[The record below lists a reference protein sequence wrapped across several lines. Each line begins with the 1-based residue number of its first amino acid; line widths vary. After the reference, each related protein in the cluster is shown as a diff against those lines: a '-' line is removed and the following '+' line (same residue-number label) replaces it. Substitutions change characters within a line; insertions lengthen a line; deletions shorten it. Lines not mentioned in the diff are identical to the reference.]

1 MYLKSIKAVGFKS
14 FADKI
19 ELDIKDGITC
29 IVGPNGSGK
38 SNILDAV
45 KWVLGEQSVKTLRGT
60 GSMSDVIFNG
70 SKSRSPMSRASV
82 ALTIDNS
89 NHYLKSEFNEI
100 EVKRVVYRTGEN
112 EYYLNNAKVRLKDI
126 TDLFIDSGASRDAY
140 NIISQGTVEDIVNSK
155 PEARRVIIEEAAGV
169 LKYKKHKEESLRK
182 LEKTKDNL
190 NTINLLIS
198 ELETSLEPLRIQ
210 SIKAKKFNEYKDNLK
225 NLEIALIVND
235 IKKINLEYNKLKARN
250 EELKSL
256 IEELTAKINK
266 DTATLEVSKLSNLEV
281 ESTLN
286 KLNQNLVELER
297 QIANT
302 NAKKTM
308 ILERKKLN
316 SNNDATL
323 NNVLNLKEEILS
335 IGKNINSLEDEIKA
349 LNSKKD
355 ELKTTLDSIDN
366 EELILRK
373 NYVTESNE
381 YNRKNKELLELNNKI
396 DILNNNILNE
406 VNIPL
411 PVKSILNN
419 PRLKGIYNTVGK
431 LLTFDDA
438 YMNAIETTL
447 GASINYLV
455 VDSET
460 SVKQAI
466 NYLKEQGLGRATFL
480 PLNIIKPKYL
490 DSNIID
496 SLKNTSGFIDTAI
509 NLVKYDK
516 AYDNIMQNL
525 LATTIIVKDIDA
537 LNSIAKHLNYKY
549 KVVSLDGDI
558 SYAGGSISGG
568 AKKNSN
574 SILKDRYELTKL
586 ETNKVNLETNIRV
599 IDTKINTLNQ
609 EQEEIK
615 NKKNKVNNEYI
626 ELKETINRKNI
637 SLAELQ
643 SNYKD
648 KENTIKNNEAI
659 LNNTVDIELD
669 NILKSYYE
677 LNGRKDNL
685 LRTIKDYKEKLETA
699 RGDLAELELNI
710 KNKNHSLNKYNSEFN
725 SNEITLGKYDVK
737 LDNYLLTL
745 NEEYTMTYEKALH
758 EIDTNIDIE
767 TTRLQVSKLKSSIK
781 DLGEVNLGSISEFE
795 RVNERYTFLTT
806 QKDDLVKS
814 IEELETAIASLDEI
828 MKERFKATFASVNM
842 EFQKVFKILFRGG
855 EGHLELTDK
864 DNLLETGV
872 EIIAQPPGKKLSSI
886 TLFSGGE
893 RTLTAISLL
902 FAILN
907 VKTVPFVILDEVEA
921 ALDEANVDVFG
932 KYLETRKDKSQF
944 IIITHKKRTME
955 YADTLYGITMQ
966 EEGVSKLVS
975 VRMEE
980 NEENKDN

>member
-198 ELETSLEPLRIQ
+198 ELEASLEPLRIQ

-297 QIANT
+297 QIADT

-466 NYLKEQGLGRATFL
+466 NYLKEQRLGRATFL

-496 SLKNTSGFIDTAI
+496 SLKNTTGFIDTAI

-677 LNGRKDNL
+677 LNGKKDNL

-980 NEENKDN
+980 NKDN

>member
-82 ALTIDNS
+82 SLTIDNS

-112 EYYLNNAKVRLKDI
+112 EYYLNNTKVRLKDI

-140 NIISQGTVEDIVNSK
+140 NIISQGTVEDIVSSK

-198 ELETSLEPLRIQ
+198 ELETSLEPLRVQ

-250 EELKSL
+250 EELKTL
-256 IEELTAKINK
+256 IEELNAKVSK
-266 DTATLEVSKLSNLEV
+266 DTATLEVNKLSNLEV
-281 ESTLN
+281 ETTLN

-297 QIANT
+297 QIADT

-335 IGKNINSLEDEIKA
+335 IGKNINFLEEEIKT
-349 LNSKKD
+349 LNSKK
-355 ELKTTLDSIDN
+355 EKLKSNLDSIDN

-381 YNRKNKELLELNNKI
+381 YNNKNKELLELNNRM

-406 VNIPL
+406 VNVPL

-431 LLTFDDA
+431 LLTFDDI

-447 GASINYLV
+447 GASLNYLV
-455 VDSET
+455 VDNET

-466 NYLKEQGLGRATFL
+466 NYLKEQRLGRATFL

-490 DSNIID
+490 DSIVLD
-496 SLKNTSGFIDTAI
+496 TLKNISGFVDIAI
-509 NLVKYDK
+509 NLVKYDP

-525 LATTIIVKDIDA
+525 LATTIVVKDIDA
-537 LNSIAKHLNYKY
+537 LNNIAKRLNYKY
-549 KVVSLDGDI
+549 KIVSLDGDI

-586 ETNKVNLETNIRV
+586 ETSKVNLETNIRV
-599 IDTKINTLNQ
+599 IETKINSLNQ

-615 NKKNKVNNEYI
+615 NKKNKINNEYI

-637 SLAELQ
+637 SLSELKN
-643 SNYKD
+643 NYKD

-659 LNNTVDIELD
+659 LNNTVDQELD
-669 NILKSYYE
+669 NILKTYYD
-677 LNGRKDNL
+677 LNGQKDNL
-685 LRTIKDYKEKLETA
+685 LRTIKDYKEKLELA

-710 KNKNHSLNKYNSEFN
+710 KNKNKDLNKYNSEFN
-725 SNEITLGKYDVK
+725 SNEVTLGKYDVK

-745 NEEYTMTYEKALH
+745 NEEYTMTYEKALR
-758 EIDTNIDIE
+758 EVDTNIDIE

-781 DLGEVNLGSISEFE
+781 ELGEVNLGSIAEFE

-828 MKERFKATFASVNM
+828 MKERFKATFEAVNN

-980 NEENKDN
+980 NKDN

>member
-45 KWVLGEQSVKTLRGT
+45 KWVLGEQSVKNLRGT

-70 SKSRSPMSRASV
+70 SKSRSPMSRANV

-297 QIANT
+297 QIADT

-355 ELKTTLDSIDN
+355 ELKTALDSIDN

-466 NYLKEQGLGRATFL
+466 NYLKEQRLGRATFL

-496 SLKNTSGFIDTAI
+496 SLKNTTGFIDTAI

-980 NEENKDN
+980 NKDN

>member
-297 QIANT
+297 QIADT

-466 NYLKEQGLGRATFL
+466 NYLKEQRLGRATFL

-496 SLKNTSGFIDTAI
+496 SLKNTTGFIDTAI

-677 LNGRKDNL
+677 LNGKKDNL

-781 DLGEVNLGSISEFE
+781 DLGEVNLGSIAEFE

-980 NEENKDN
+980 NKDN

>member
-266 DTATLEVSKLSNLEV
+266 NTATLEVSKLSNLEV

-297 QIANT
+297 QIADT

-419 PRLKGIYNTVGK
+419 PRLKGVYNTVGK

-466 NYLKEQGLGRATFL
+466 NYLKEQRLGRATFL

-496 SLKNTSGFIDTAI
+496 SLKNTTGFIDTAI

-637 SLAELQ
+637 SLTELQ

-677 LNGRKDNL
+677 LNGKKDNL

-980 NEENKDN
+980 NKDN

>member
-112 EYYLNNAKVRLKDI
+112 EYYLNNTKVRLKDI

-140 NIISQGTVEDIVNSK
+140 NIISQGTVEDIVSSK

-190 NTINLLIS
+190 NTINLLIN

-256 IEELTAKINK
+256 IEELTARINK
-266 DTATLEVSKLSNLEV
+266 DTATLEVNKLSNLEV

-286 KLNQNLVELER
+286 KLNQNLVDLER
-297 QIANT
+297 EIADA

-316 SNNDATL
+316 SNNDVTL

-335 IGKNINSLEDEIKA
+335 IGKNINSLEGEIKT

-355 ELKTTLDSIDN
+355 DLKANIDSIDN
-366 EELILRK
+366 EELMLRK

-381 YNRKNKELLELNNKI
+381 YNQKNKELLELNNRI

-406 VNIPL
+406 VNVPL

-431 LLTFDDA
+431 LLTFDDI
-438 YMNAIETTL
+438 YMSAIETTL
-447 GASINYLV
+447 GASLNYLV
-455 VDSET
+455 VDNEA

-466 NYLKEQGLGRATFL
+466 NYLKEQRLGRATFL

-490 DSNIID
+490 ES
-496 SLKNTSGFIDTAI
+496 SVEKTLKNTSGFVDTAI
-509 NLVKYDK
+509 NLVKYDS

-525 LATTIIVKDIDA
+525 LATTIVVKDIDA
-537 LNSIAKHLNYKY
+537 LNNIAKRLNYKY

-586 ETNKVNLETNIRV
+586 ETNKVNLETSIRV
-599 IDTKINTLNQ
+599 IEAKINSLNQ
-609 EQEEIK
+609 EQEEMIL
-615 NKKNKVNNEYI
+615 KKNKLNNEYI

-637 SLAELQ
+637 SLSELQ
-643 SNYKD
+643 NNYKD
-648 KENTIKNNEAI
+648 KETTIKNNEAI

-669 NILKSYYE
+669 NILKGYYE
-677 LNGRKDNL
+677 LNGRKDKL

-710 KNKNHSLNKYNSEFN
+710 KNKNRDLNKYNSEFN
-725 SNEITLGKYDVK
+725 SNEVILGKYDVK

-745 NEEYTMTYEKALH
+745 NEEYTMTYEKALR
-758 EIDTNIDIE
+758 EVDTNIDIE

-781 DLGEVNLGSISEFE
+781 ELGEVNLGSIFEFE
-795 RVNERYTFLTT
+795 RLNERYTFLTT
-806 QKDDLVKS
+806 QKTDLVKS

-828 MKERFKATFASVNM
+828 MKERFKATFEAVNK

-980 NEENKDN
+980 NETKDN

>member
-14 FADKI
+14 FADKVD
-19 ELDIKDGITC
+19 LDIKDGITC

-112 EYYLNNAKVRLKDI
+112 EYYLNNTKVRLKDI

-140 NIISQGTVEDIVNSK
+140 NIISQGTVEDIVSSK

-190 NTINLLIS
+190 NTINLLIN

-235 IKKINLEYNKLKARN
+235 IKKINLEYNKLKQRN

-266 DTATLEVSKLSNLEV
+266 DTATLEVNKLSNLEV
-281 ESTLN
+281 EGALN
-286 KLNQNLVELER
+286 KLNQNLVNLER
-297 QIANT
+297 EIAET

-316 SNNDATL
+316 SNNDVTL
-323 NNVLNLKEEILS
+323 NNVLNLKEEILNIS
-335 IGKNINSLEDEIKA
+335 KNIKTLEEEIKS
-349 LNSKKD
+349 LNSKKE
-355 ELKTTLDSIDN
+355 ELKTNLDSIDN
-366 EELILRK
+366 EDLILRRD
-373 NYVTESNE
+373 YVTESND
-381 YNRKNKELLELNNKI
+381 YNQKNKELLELNNKI

-406 VNIPL
+406 VNVPL

-431 LLTFDDA
+431 LLTFDDL

-447 GASINYLV
+447 GASLNYLV
-455 VDSET
+455 VDNET

-466 NYLKEQGLGRATFL
+466 NYLKEQHLGRATFL

-490 DSNIID
+490 DNNIITD
-496 SLKNTSGFIDTAI
+496 LKNTSGFIDTAI
-509 NLVKYDK
+509 NLVKYDA
-516 AYDNIMQNL
+516 AYDSIMQNL
-525 LATTIIVKDIDA
+525 LATTIVVKDIDA
-537 LNSIAKHLNYKY
+537 LNNIAKRLNYKY

-586 ETNKVNLETNIRV
+586 ETNKVNLETSIHA
-599 IDTKINTLNQ
+599 IETKINSLNQ
-609 EQEEIK
+609 DQEEIK

-626 ELKETINRKNI
+626 LLKETINRKNI
-637 SLAELQ
+637 SLSELKA
-643 SNYKD
+643 SYKE

-677 LNGRKDNL
+677 LSGRKDNL
-685 LRTIKDYKEKLETA
+685 LRTIKDYKEKMENS

-710 KNKNHSLNKYNSEFN
+710 KNKNKELNKYNNEFN
-725 SNEITLGKYDVK
+725 SNEVILGKYDVK

-745 NEEYTMTYEKALH
+745 NEEYTMTYEKALR

-781 DLGEVNLGSISEFE
+781 ELGEVNLGSITEFE

-828 MKERFKATFASVNM
+828 MKERFKATFEAVNT

-980 NEENKDN
+980 NETKDN

>member
-112 EYYLNNAKVRLKDI
+112 EYYLNNTKVRLKDI

-140 NIISQGTVEDIVNSK
+140 NIISQGTVEDIVSSK

-190 NTINLLIS
+190 DTINLLIN

-235 IKKINLEYNKLKARN
+235 IKKINLEYNKLKTRN

-266 DTATLEVSKLSNLEV
+266 DTATLEVNKLSNLEV
-281 ESTLN
+281 EGTLN

-297 QIANT
+297 EIAET

-316 SNNDATL
+316 SNNDVTL

-335 IGKNINSLEDEIKA
+335 IGKNINSLEEEIKT
-349 LNSKKD
+349 LNSKK
-355 ELKTTLDSIDN
+355 EKLKTNMDSIDN

-381 YNRKNKELLELNNKI
+381 YNRKNKELLELNNRI

-406 VNIPL
+406 VNVPL

-431 LLTFDDA
+431 LLTFDDV
-438 YMNAIETTL
+438 YMSAIETTL
-447 GASINYLV
+447 GASLNYLV
-455 VDSET
+455 VDNEA

-466 NYLKEQGLGRATFL
+466 NYLKEQRLGRATFL

-490 DSNIID
+490 DS
-496 SLKNTSGFIDTAI
+496 SVEETLKNTSGFVDTAI
-509 NLVKYDK
+509 NLVKYDS

-525 LATTIIVKDIDA
+525 LATTIVVKDIDA
-537 LNSIAKHLNYKY
+537 LNNIAKRLNYKY

-586 ETNKVNLETNIRV
+586 ETNKVNLETSIRV
-599 IDTKINTLNQ
+599 IETKINSLNQ
-609 EQEEIK
+609 EQEEMIL
-615 NKKNKVNNEYI
+615 KKNKLNNEYI

-637 SLAELQ
+637 SLSELQ
-643 SNYKD
+643 NNYKD
-648 KENTIKNNEAI
+648 KETTIKNNEAI

-710 KNKNHSLNKYNSEFN
+710 KNKNRDLNKYNSEFN
-725 SNEITLGKYDVK
+725 SNEVILGKYDVK

-745 NEEYTMTYEKALH
+745 NEEYTMTYEKALR
-758 EIDTNIDIE
+758 EVDTNIDIE

-781 DLGEVNLGSISEFE
+781 ELGEVNLGSIAEFE

-806 QKDDLVKS
+806 QKTDLVKS

-828 MKERFKATFASVNM
+828 MKERFKATFEAVNT

-980 NEENKDN
+980 NKDN

>member
-297 QIANT
+297 QIADT

-419 PRLKGIYNTVGK
+419 PRLKGIYNAVGK

-466 NYLKEQGLGRATFL
+466 NYLKEQRLGRATFL

-496 SLKNTSGFIDTAI
+496 SLKNTTGFIDTAI

-980 NEENKDN
+980 NKDN

>member
-45 KWVLGEQSVKTLRGT
+45 KWVLGEQSVKSLRGS

-100 EVKRVVYRTGEN
+100 EVKRVVYRSGEN
-112 EYYLNNAKVRLKDI
+112 EYYLNNTKVRLKDI

-140 NIISQGTVEDIVNSK
+140 NIISQGTVEDIVSSK

-225 NLEIALIVND
+225 TLEIALIVND
-235 IKKINLEYNKLKARN
+235 IKKINLEYNKLKTRN

-256 IEELTAKINK
+256 IEELNAKVSK
-266 DTATLEVSKLSNLEV
+266 DTATLEVNKLSNLEV
-281 ESTLN
+281 EGALN
-286 KLNQNLVELER
+286 KLNQNLVDLER
-297 QIANT
+297 LIADT
-302 NAKKTM
+302 NAKKTL

-316 SNNDATL
+316 SNNDITL
-323 NNVLNLKEEILS
+323 NNVLNLKEEVLS
-335 IGKNINSLEDEIKA
+335 LEKNINSLEEEINT
-349 LNSKKD
+349 LNKKKD
-355 ELKTTLDSIDN
+355 DLRASIDSLDN

-373 NYVTESNE
+373 DYVTNSNE
-381 YNRKNKELLELNNKI
+381 LNKKNKDLLELNNKI

-431 LLTFDDA
+431 LLTFDDL

-447 GASINYLV
+447 GASLNYLV

-466 NYLKEQGLGRATFL
+466 NYLKEQRLGRATFL

-490 DSNIID
+490 DS
-496 SLKNTSGFIDTAI
+496 SVLETLKNSSGFIDIAI
-509 NLVKYDK
+509 NLVNFDE
-516 AYDNIMQNL
+516 AYRNIMQNL
-525 LATTIIVKDIDA
+525 LGNTIVVKDIDA
-537 LNSIAKHLNYKY
+537 LNNIAKLLNYKY
-549 KVVSLDGDI
+549 KVVSLEGDI

-586 ETNKVNLETNIRV
+586 ETSKVNLETSIHLLE
-599 IDTKINTLNQ
+599 TKINGLNKDN
-609 EQEEIK
+609 EDLK
-615 NKKNKVNNEYI
+615 TKKNKLNNEFI
-626 ELKETINRKNI
+626 ELKETINRKSI
-637 SLAELQ
+637 SLTELEQ
-643 SNYKD
+643 NYKD

-659 LNNTVDIELD
+659 LNNTIDKELED
-669 NILKSYYE
+669 ILKYYYE
-677 LNGRKDNL
+677 LSGKKDTL
-685 LRTIKDYKEKLETA
+685 LRTIKEYKEKLETS
-699 RGDLAELELNI
+699 REDLAEAELNI
-710 KNKNHSLNKYNSEFN
+710 KNKNKDLNKYSNEFN
-725 SNEITLGKYDVK
+725 SNEVTLGKYDVK

-745 NEEYTMTYEKALH
+745 NEEYTMTYEKALS
-758 EIDTNIDIE
+758 EVDTNIDIE
-767 TTRLQVSKLKSSIK
+767 TTRLQVSKLKSLIK
-781 DLGEVNLGSISEFE
+781 ELGEVNLGSISEFE
-795 RVNERYTFLTT
+795 RINERYTFLTT
-806 QKDDLVKS
+806 QQDDLVKS
-814 IEELETAIASLDEI
+814 IEELKTAILSLDEI
-828 MKERFKATFASVNM
+828 MKERFKETFEKVNT
-842 EFQKVFKILFRGG
+842 EFQKVFRILFRGG

-980 NEENKDN
+980 NENN

>member
-297 QIANT
+297 QIADT

-455 VDSET
+455 VDNET

-466 NYLKEQGLGRATFL
+466 NYLKEQRLGRATFL

-496 SLKNTSGFIDTAI
+496 SLKNTTGFIDTAI

-677 LNGRKDNL
+677 LNGKKDNL

-781 DLGEVNLGSISEFE
+781 DLGEVNLGSIAEFE

-980 NEENKDN
+980 NKDN

>member
-82 ALTIDNS
+82 SLTIDNS

-112 EYYLNNAKVRLKDI
+112 EYYLNNTKVRLKDI

-140 NIISQGTVEDIVNSK
+140 NIISQGTVEDIVSSK

-198 ELETSLEPLRIQ
+198 ELETSLEPLRVQ

-250 EELKSL
+250 EELKTL
-256 IEELTAKINK
+256 IEELNAKVSK
-266 DTATLEVSKLSNLEV
+266 DTATLEVNKLSNLEV
-281 ESTLN
+281 ETTLN

-297 QIANT
+297 QIADT

-335 IGKNINSLEDEIKA
+335 IGKNINFLEEEIKT
-349 LNSKKD
+349 LNSKK
-355 ELKTTLDSIDN
+355 EKLKSNLDSIDN

-381 YNRKNKELLELNNKI
+381 YNNKNKELLELNNRM

-406 VNIPL
+406 VNVPL

-431 LLTFDDA
+431 LLTFDDI

-447 GASINYLV
+447 GASLNYLV
-455 VDSET
+455 VDNET

-466 NYLKEQGLGRATFL
+466 NYLKEQRLGRATFL

-490 DSNIID
+490 DSNVLD
-496 SLKNTSGFIDTAI
+496 TLKNMSGFVDIAI
-509 NLVKYDK
+509 NLVKYDP

-525 LATTIIVKDIDA
+525 LATTIVVKDIDA
-537 LNSIAKHLNYKY
+537 LNNIAKRLNYKY
-549 KVVSLDGDI
+549 KIVSLDGDI

-586 ETNKVNLETNIRV
+586 ETSKVNLETNIRV
-599 IDTKINTLNQ
+599 IETKINSLNQ
-609 EQEEIK
+609 EQEELK
-615 NKKNKVNNEYI
+615 NKKNKINNEYI

-637 SLAELQ
+637 SLSELKN
-643 SNYKD
+643 NYKD

-659 LNNTVDIELD
+659 LNNTVDQELD
-669 NILKSYYE
+669 NILKTYYD
-677 LNGRKDNL
+677 LNGQKDNL
-685 LRTIKDYKEKLETA
+685 LRTIKDYKEKLELA

-710 KNKNHSLNKYNSEFN
+710 KNKNKDLNKYNSEFN
-725 SNEITLGKYDVK
+725 SNEVTLGKYDVK

-745 NEEYTMTYEKALH
+745 NEEYTMTYEKALR
-758 EIDTNIDIE
+758 EVDTNIDIE

-781 DLGEVNLGSISEFE
+781 ELGEVNLGSIAEFE

-828 MKERFKATFASVNM
+828 MKERYKATFEAVNN

-980 NEENKDN
+980 NKDN

>member
-1 MYLKSIKAVGFKS
+1 
-14 FADKI
+14 
-19 ELDIKDGITC
+19 
-29 IVGPNGSGK
+29 
-38 SNILDAV
+38 
-45 KWVLGEQSVKTLRGT
+45 
-60 GSMSDVIFNG
+60 
-70 SKSRSPMSRASV
+70 
-82 ALTIDNS
+82 
-89 NHYLKSEFNEI
+89 
-100 EVKRVVYRTGEN
+100 
-112 EYYLNNAKVRLKDI
+112 
-126 TDLFIDSGASRDAY
+126 
-140 NIISQGTVEDIVNSK
+140 
-155 PEARRVIIEEAAGV
+155 
-169 LKYKKHKEESLRK
+169 
-182 LEKTKDNL
+182 
-190 NTINLLIS
+190 
-198 ELETSLEPLRIQ
+198 
-210 SIKAKKFNEYKDNLK
+210 
-225 NLEIALIVND
+225 
-235 IKKINLEYNKLKARN
+235 
-250 EELKSL
+250 
-256 IEELTAKINK
+256 
-266 DTATLEVSKLSNLEV
+266 
-281 ESTLN
+281 
-286 KLNQNLVELER
+286 
-297 QIANT
+297 
-302 NAKKTM
+302 M

-335 IGKNINSLEDEIKA
+335 IGKNINSLEEEIKT
-349 LNSKKD
+349 LNSKKE
-355 ELKTTLDSIDN
+355 ELKSNLDSIDN

-381 YNRKNKELLELNNKI
+381 YNKKNKELLELNNRI

-406 VNIPL
+406 VNVPL

-447 GASINYLV
+447 GASLNYLV
-455 VDSET
+455 VDNET

-466 NYLKEQGLGRATFL
+466 NYLKEQRLGRATFL

-490 DSNIID
+490 DNNIIAD
-496 SLKNTSGFIDTAI
+496 LKNTSGFVDTAI
-509 NLVKYDK
+509 NLVKYDL

-525 LATTIIVKDIDA
+525 LSTTIVVKDIDA
-537 LNSIAKHLNYKY
+537 LNNIAKRLNYKY
-549 KVVSLDGDI
+549 KIVSLDGDI

-599 IDTKINTLNQ
+599 IEARINSLNQ

-615 NKKNKVNNEYI
+615 NKKNKINNEYI

-637 SLAELQ
+637 SLSELR

-659 LNNTVDIELD
+659 LNNTVDQELD
-669 NILKSYYE
+669 NILKTYYD
-677 LNGRKDNL
+677 LNGKKDNL
-685 LRTIKDYKEKLETA
+685 LRTIKDYKEKLELA

-710 KNKNHSLNKYNSEFN
+710 KNKNKDLNKYNSEFN
-725 SNEITLGKYDVK
+725 SNEVTLGKYDVK

-745 NEEYTMTYEKALH
+745 NEEYTMTYEKALR
-758 EIDTNIDIE
+758 EVDTNIDIE
-767 TTRLQVSKLKSSIK
+767 TTRLQVSKLKSNIK
-781 DLGEVNLGSISEFE
+781 ELGEVNLGSISEFE

-806 QKDDLVKS
+806 QKTDLVKS

-828 MKERFKATFASVNM
+828 MKERFKATFETVNN

-980 NEENKDN
+980 NKDN

>member
-45 KWVLGEQSVKTLRGT
+45 KWVLGEQSVKSLRGN

-100 EVKRVVYRTGEN
+100 EVKRVVYRSGEN
-112 EYYLNNAKVRLKDI
+112 EYYLNNTKVRLKDI

-140 NIISQGTVEDIVNSK
+140 NIISQGTVEDIVSSK

-225 NLEIALIVND
+225 TLEIALIVND
-235 IKKINLEYNKLKARN
+235 IKKINLEYNKLKTRN

-256 IEELTAKINK
+256 IEELNAKVSK
-266 DTATLEVSKLSNLEV
+266 DTATLEVNKLSNLEV
-281 ESTLN
+281 EGALN
-286 KLNQNLVELER
+286 KLNQNLVDLER
-297 QIANT
+297 LIADT
-302 NAKKTM
+302 NAKKTL

-316 SNNDATL
+316 SNNDITL
-323 NNVLNLKEEILS
+323 NNVLNLKEEVLS
-335 IGKNINSLEDEIKA
+335 LEKNINSLEEEINTLDK
-349 LNSKKD
+349 KKD
-355 ELKTTLDSIDN
+355 DLRVSIDSLDN

-373 NYVTESNE
+373 DYVTNSNE
-381 YNRKNKELLELNNKI
+381 LNKKNKDLLELNNKI

-431 LLTFDDA
+431 LLTFDDL

-447 GASINYLV
+447 GASLNYLV

-466 NYLKEQGLGRATFL
+466 NYLKEQRLGRATFL

-490 DSNIID
+490 DS
-496 SLKNTSGFIDTAI
+496 SVLETLKNSSGFIDIAI
-509 NLVKYDK
+509 NLVNFDE
-516 AYDNIMQNL
+516 AYRNIMQNL
-525 LATTIIVKDIDA
+525 LGNTIVVKDIDA
-537 LNSIAKHLNYKY
+537 LNNIAKLLNYKY
-549 KVVSLDGDI
+549 KVVSLEGDI

-586 ETNKVNLETNIRV
+586 ETSKVNLETSIHLLE
-599 IDTKINTLNQ
+599 TKINGLNKDN
-609 EQEEIK
+609 EDLK
-615 NKKNKVNNEYI
+615 TKKNKLNNEFI

-637 SLAELQ
+637 SLTELEQ
-643 SNYKD
+643 NYKD

-659 LNNTVDIELD
+659 LNNTIDKELED
-669 NILKSYYE
+669 ILKYYYE
-677 LNGRKDNL
+677 LSGKKDTL
-685 LRTIKDYKEKLETA
+685 LRTIKEYKEKLETS
-699 RGDLAELELNI
+699 REDLAEAELNI
-710 KNKNHSLNKYNSEFN
+710 KNKNKDLNKYSNEFN
-725 SNEITLGKYDVK
+725 SNEVTLGKYDVK

-745 NEEYTMTYEKALH
+745 NEEYTMTYEKALS
-758 EIDTNIDIE
+758 EVDTNIDIE
-767 TTRLQVSKLKSSIK
+767 TTRLQVSKLKSLIK
-781 DLGEVNLGSISEFE
+781 ELGEVNLGSISEFE
-795 RVNERYTFLTT
+795 RINERYTFLTT
-806 QKDDLVKS
+806 QQDDLVKS
-814 IEELETAIASLDEI
+814 IEKLKTAILSLDEI
-828 MKERFKATFASVNM
+828 MKERFKETFEKVNT
-842 EFQKVFKILFRGG
+842 EFQKVFRILFRGG

-980 NEENKDN
+980 NENN

>member
-112 EYYLNNAKVRLKDI
+112 EYYLNNTKVRLKDI

-140 NIISQGTVEDIVNSK
+140 NIISQGTVEDIVSSK

-190 NTINLLIS
+190 DTINLLIN

-235 IKKINLEYNKLKARN
+235 IKKINLEYNKLKTRN

-266 DTATLEVSKLSNLEV
+266 DTATLEVNKLSNLEV
-281 ESTLN
+281 EGTLN

-297 QIANT
+297 EIAET

-316 SNNDATL
+316 SNNDVTL

-335 IGKNINSLEDEIKA
+335 IGKNINSLEEEIKT
-349 LNSKKD
+349 LNSKK
-355 ELKTTLDSIDN
+355 EKLKTNMDSIDN

-381 YNRKNKELLELNNKI
+381 YNRKNKELLELNNRI

-406 VNIPL
+406 VNVPL

-431 LLTFDDA
+431 LLTFDDI
-438 YMNAIETTL
+438 YMSAIEMTL
-447 GASINYLV
+447 GASLNYLV
-455 VDSET
+455 VDNET

-466 NYLKEQGLGRATFL
+466 NYLKEQRLGRATFL

-490 DSNIID
+490 DS
-496 SLKNTSGFIDTAI
+496 SVEETLKNTSGFVDTAI
-509 NLVKYDK
+509 NLVKYDS
-516 AYDNIMQNL
+516 AYDDIMRNL
-525 LATTIIVKDIDA
+525 LATTIVVKDIDA
-537 LNSIAKHLNYKY
+537 LNNIAKRLNYKY

-586 ETNKVNLETNIRV
+586 ETNKVNLETSIRV
-599 IDTKINTLNQ
+599 IETKINSLNQ
-609 EQEEIK
+609 EQEEMIL
-615 NKKNKVNNEYI
+615 KKNKLNNEYI

-637 SLAELQ
+637 SLSELQ
-643 SNYKD
+643 NNYKD
-648 KENTIKNNEAI
+648 KETTIKNNEAI

-710 KNKNHSLNKYNSEFN
+710 KNKNRDLNKYNSEFN
-725 SNEITLGKYDVK
+725 SNEVILGKYDVK

-745 NEEYTMTYEKALH
+745 NEEYTMTYEKALR
-758 EIDTNIDIE
+758 EVDTNIDIE

-781 DLGEVNLGSISEFE
+781 ELGEVNLGSIAEFE

-806 QKDDLVKS
+806 QKTDLVKS

-828 MKERFKATFASVNM
+828 MKERFKATFEAVNT

-975 VRMEE
+975 VRMED
-980 NEENKDN
+980 NETKDN

>member
-190 NTINLLIS
+190 NTINLLIN

-297 QIANT
+297 QIADT

-466 NYLKEQGLGRATFL
+466 NYLKEQRLGRATFL

-586 ETNKVNLETNIRV
+586 ETNKVNLETSIRV
-599 IDTKINTLNQ
+599 IDAKINTLNQ

-615 NKKNKVNNEYI
+615 NKKSKVSNEYI

-677 LNGRKDNL
+677 LNGKKDNL
-685 LRTIKDYKEKLETA
+685 LRTIKDYKERLETA

-781 DLGEVNLGSISEFE
+781 DLGEVNLGSIAEFE

-872 EIIAQPPGKKLSSI
+872 EIIAQPPGKKLISI

-980 NEENKDN
+980 NKDN

>member
-112 EYYLNNAKVRLKDI
+112 EYYLNNTKVRLKDI

-140 NIISQGTVEDIVNSK
+140 NIISQGTVEDIVSSK

-190 NTINLLIS
+190 NTINLLIN

-256 IEELTAKINK
+256 IEELTARINK
-266 DTATLEVSKLSNLEV
+266 DTATLEVNKLSNLEV

-286 KLNQNLVELER
+286 KLNQNLVDLER
-297 QIANT
+297 EIADA

-316 SNNDATL
+316 SNNDVTL

-335 IGKNINSLEDEIKA
+335 IGKNINSLEGEIKT

-355 ELKTTLDSIDN
+355 DLKANIDSIDN
-366 EELILRK
+366 EELMLRK

-381 YNRKNKELLELNNKI
+381 YNQKNKELLELNNRI

-406 VNIPL
+406 VNVPL

-431 LLTFDDA
+431 LLTFDDI
-438 YMNAIETTL
+438 YMSAIETTL
-447 GASINYLV
+447 GASLNYLV
-455 VDSET
+455 VDNEA

-466 NYLKEQGLGRATFL
+466 NYLKEQRLGRATFL

-490 DSNIID
+490 ES
-496 SLKNTSGFIDTAI
+496 SVEKTLKNTSGFVDTAI
-509 NLVKYDK
+509 NLVKYDS

-525 LATTIIVKDIDA
+525 LATTIVVKDIDA
-537 LNSIAKHLNYKY
+537 LNNIAKRLNYKY

-586 ETNKVNLETNIRV
+586 ETNKVNLETSIRV
-599 IDTKINTLNQ
+599 IEAKINSLNQ
-609 EQEEIK
+609 EQEEMIL
-615 NKKNKVNNEYI
+615 KKNKLNNEYI

-637 SLAELQ
+637 SLSELQ
-643 SNYKD
+643 NNYKD
-648 KENTIKNNEAI
+648 KETTIKNNEAI

-677 LNGRKDNL
+677 LNGRKDKL

-710 KNKNHSLNKYNSEFN
+710 KNKNRDLNKYNSEFN
-725 SNEITLGKYDVK
+725 SNEVILGKYDVK

-745 NEEYTMTYEKALH
+745 NEEYTMTYEKALR
-758 EIDTNIDIE
+758 EVDTNIDIE

-781 DLGEVNLGSISEFE
+781 ELGEVNLGSISEFE

-806 QKDDLVKS
+806 QKTDLVKS
-814 IEELETAIASLDEI
+814 IEELEKAIASLDEI
-828 MKERFKATFASVNM
+828 MKERFKATFEAVNN

-980 NEENKDN
+980 NETKDN

>member
-112 EYYLNNAKVRLKDI
+112 EYYLNNTKVRLKDI

-140 NIISQGTVEDIVNSK
+140 NIISQGTVEDIVSSK

-190 NTINLLIS
+190 NTINLLIN

-235 IKKINLEYNKLKARN
+235 IKKINLEYNKLKQRN

-266 DTATLEVSKLSNLEV
+266 DTATLEVNKLSNLEV
-281 ESTLN
+281 EGVLN
-286 KLNQNLVELER
+286 KLNQNLVDLER
-297 QIANT
+297 EIAET

-316 SNNDATL
+316 SNNDVTL
-323 NNVLNLKEEILS
+323 NNVLNLKEEILNIS
-335 IGKNINSLEDEIKA
+335 KNIKTLEEEIKS
-349 LNSKKD
+349 LNSKKC
-355 ELKTTLDSIDN
+355 ELKTNLDSIDN
-366 EELILRK
+366 EDLILRRD
-373 NYVTESNE
+373 YVTESNE
-381 YNRKNKELLELNNKI
+381 YNQKNKELLELNNKI

-406 VNIPL
+406 VNVPL

-431 LLTFDDA
+431 LLTFDDL

-447 GASINYLV
+447 GASLNYLV
-455 VDSET
+455 VDNET

-466 NYLKEQGLGRATFL
+466 NYLKEQHLGRATFL

-490 DSNIID
+490 DNNIITD
-496 SLKNTSGFIDTAI
+496 LKNTSGFIDTAI
-509 NLVKYDK
+509 NLVKYDA
-516 AYDNIMQNL
+516 AYDSIMQNL
-525 LATTIIVKDIDA
+525 LATTIVVKDIDA
-537 LNSIAKHLNYKY
+537 LNNIAKRLNYKY

-574 SILKDRYELTKL
+574 NILKDRYELTKL
-586 ETNKVNLETNIRV
+586 ETNKVNLETSIHA
-599 IDTKINTLNQ
+599 IETKINSLNQ

-626 ELKETINRKNI
+626 LLKETINRKNI
-637 SLAELQ
+637 SLSELKAG
-643 SNYKD
+643 YKE

-677 LNGRKDNL
+677 LSGRKDNL
-685 LRTIKDYKEKLETA
+685 LRTIKDYKEKMENS

-710 KNKNHSLNKYNSEFN
+710 KNKNKELNKYNNEFN
-725 SNEITLGKYDVK
+725 SNEVILGKYDVK

-745 NEEYTMTYEKALH
+745 NEEYTMTYEKALR

-781 DLGEVNLGSISEFE
+781 ELGEVNLGSITEFE

-814 IEELETAIASLDEI
+814 VEELETAIASLDEI
-828 MKERFKATFASVNM
+828 MKERFKATFEAVNT

-980 NEENKDN
+980 KETKNN

>member
-190 NTINLLIS
+190 NTINLLIN
-198 ELETSLEPLRIQ
+198 ELEASLEPLRIQ

-297 QIANT
+297 QIADT

-455 VDSET
+455 VDNET

-466 NYLKEQGLGRATFL
+466 NYLKDQRLGRATFL

-496 SLKNTSGFIDTAI
+496 SLKNTTGFIDTAI

-781 DLGEVNLGSISEFE
+781 DLGEVNLGSIAEFE

-980 NEENKDN
+980 NKDN

>member
-82 ALTIDNS
+82 SLTIDNS

-112 EYYLNNAKVRLKDI
+112 EYYLNNTKVRLKDI

-140 NIISQGTVEDIVNSK
+140 NIISQGTVEDIVSSK

-198 ELETSLEPLRIQ
+198 ELETSLEPLRVQ

-250 EELKSL
+250 EELKTL
-256 IEELTAKINK
+256 IEELNAKVSK
-266 DTATLEVSKLSNLEV
+266 DTATLEVNKLSNLEV
-281 ESTLN
+281 ETTLN

-297 QIANT
+297 QIADT

-335 IGKNINSLEDEIKA
+335 IGKNINFLEEEIKT
-349 LNSKKD
+349 LNSKK
-355 ELKTTLDSIDN
+355 EKLKSNLDSIDN

-373 NYVTESNE
+373 NYVIESNE
-381 YNRKNKELLELNNKI
+381 YNNKNKELLELNNRM

-406 VNIPL
+406 VNVPL

-431 LLTFDDA
+431 LLTFDDI

-447 GASINYLV
+447 GASLNYLV
-455 VDSET
+455 VDNET

-466 NYLKEQGLGRATFL
+466 NYLKEQRLGRATFL

-490 DSNIID
+490 DSNVLD
-496 SLKNTSGFIDTAI
+496 TLKNMSGFVDIAI
-509 NLVKYDK
+509 NLVKYDP

-525 LATTIIVKDIDA
+525 LATTIVVKDIDA
-537 LNSIAKHLNYKY
+537 LNNIAKRLNYKY
-549 KVVSLDGDI
+549 KIVSLDGDI

-586 ETNKVNLETNIRV
+586 ETSKVNLETNIRV
-599 IDTKINTLNQ
+599 IETKINSLNQ
-609 EQEEIK
+609 EQEELK
-615 NKKNKVNNEYI
+615 NKKNKINNEYI

-637 SLAELQ
+637 SLSELKN
-643 SNYKD
+643 NYKD

-659 LNNTVDIELD
+659 LNNTVDQELD
-669 NILKSYYE
+669 NILKTYYD
-677 LNGRKDNL
+677 LNDQKDNL
-685 LRTIKDYKEKLETA
+685 LRTIKDYKEKLELA

-710 KNKNHSLNKYNSEFN
+710 KNKNKDLNKYNSEFN
-725 SNEITLGKYDVK
+725 SNEVTLGKYDVK

-745 NEEYTMTYEKALH
+745 NEEYTMTYEKALR
-758 EIDTNIDIE
+758 EVDTNIDIE

-781 DLGEVNLGSISEFE
+781 ELGEVNLGSIAEFE

-828 MKERFKATFASVNM
+828 MKERFKATFEAVNN

-980 NEENKDN
+980 NKDN

>member
-45 KWVLGEQSVKTLRGT
+45 KWVLGEQSVKSLRGS

-100 EVKRVVYRTGEN
+100 EVKRVVYRSGEN
-112 EYYLNNAKVRLKDI
+112 EYYLNNTKVRLKDI

-140 NIISQGTVEDIVNSK
+140 NIISQGTVEDIVSSK

-225 NLEIALIVND
+225 TLEIALIVND
-235 IKKINLEYNKLKARN
+235 IKKINLEYNKLKTRN

-256 IEELTAKINK
+256 IEELNAKVSK
-266 DTATLEVSKLSNLEV
+266 DTATLEVNKLSNLEV
-281 ESTLN
+281 EGALN
-286 KLNQNLVELER
+286 KLNQNLVDLER
-297 QIANT
+297 LIADT
-302 NAKKTM
+302 NAKKTL

-316 SNNDATL
+316 SNNDITL
-323 NNVLNLKEEILS
+323 NNVLNLKEEVLS
-335 IGKNINSLEDEIKA
+335 LEKNINSLEEEINT
-349 LNSKKD
+349 LNRKKD
-355 ELKTTLDSIDN
+355 DLRASIDSLDN

-373 NYVTESNE
+373 DYVTNSNE
-381 YNRKNKELLELNNKI
+381 LNKKNKDLLELNNKI

-431 LLTFDDA
+431 LLTFDDL

-447 GASINYLV
+447 GASLNYLV

-466 NYLKEQGLGRATFL
+466 NYLKEQRLGRATFL
-480 PLNIIKPKYL
+480 PLNIIKPKCL
-490 DSNIID
+490 DS
-496 SLKNTSGFIDTAI
+496 SVLETLKNSFGFIDIAI
-509 NLVKYDK
+509 NLVKFDE
-516 AYDNIMQNL
+516 AYSNIMQNL
-525 LATTIIVKDIDA
+525 LGNTIVVKDIDA
-537 LNSIAKHLNYKY
+537 LNNIAKLLNYKY
-549 KVVSLDGDI
+549 KVVSLEGDI

-586 ETNKVNLETNIRV
+586 ETSKVNLETSIHLLE
-599 IDTKINTLNQ
+599 TKINGLNKDN
-609 EQEEIK
+609 EDLK
-615 NKKNKVNNEYI
+615 TKKNKLNNEFI
-626 ELKETINRKNI
+626 ELKETINRKSI
-637 SLAELQ
+637 SLTELEQ
-643 SNYKD
+643 NYKD

-659 LNNTVDIELD
+659 LNNTIDKELED
-669 NILKSYYE
+669 ILKYYYE
-677 LNGRKDNL
+677 LSGKKDTL
-685 LRTIKDYKEKLETA
+685 LRTIKEYKEKLETS
-699 RGDLAELELNI
+699 REDLAEAELNI
-710 KNKNHSLNKYNSEFN
+710 KNKNKDLNKYNTEFN
-725 SNEITLGKYDVK
+725 SNEVTLGKYDVK

-745 NEEYTMTYEKALH
+745 NEEYTMTYEKALS
-758 EIDTNIDIE
+758 EVDTNIDIE
-767 TTRLQVSKLKSSIK
+767 TTRLQVSKLKSLIK
-781 DLGEVNLGSISEFE
+781 ELGEVNLGSISEFE
-795 RVNERYTFLTT
+795 RINERYTFLTT
-806 QKDDLVKS
+806 QQDDLVKS
-814 IEELETAIASLDEI
+814 IEELKTAILSLDEI
-828 MKERFKATFASVNM
+828 MKERFKETFEKVNT
-842 EFQKVFKILFRGG
+842 EFQKVFRILFRGG

-975 VRMEE
+975 VRMAE
-980 NEENKDN
+980 NENN

>member
-297 QIANT
+297 QIADT

-381 YNRKNKELLELNNKI
+381 YNRKSKELLELNNKI

-455 VDSET
+455 VDNET

-466 NYLKEQGLGRATFL
+466 NYLKEQRLGRATFL

-490 DSNIID
+490 DSNILD
-496 SLKNTSGFIDTAI
+496 SLKNTTGFIDTAI

-586 ETNKVNLETNIRV
+586 ETNKVNLETSIRV

-615 NKKNKVNNEYI
+615 NKKSKVNNEYI

-677 LNGRKDNL
+677 LNGKKDNL
-685 LRTIKDYKEKLETA
+685 LRTIKDYKERLETA

-781 DLGEVNLGSISEFE
+781 DLGEVNLGSIAEFE

-806 QKDDLVKS
+806 QKNDLVKS

-944 IIITHKKRTME
+944 IIITHKKKTME

-980 NEENKDN
+980 NKDN

>member
-112 EYYLNNAKVRLKDI
+112 EYYLNNTKVRLKDI

-140 NIISQGTVEDIVNSK
+140 NIISQGTVEDIVSSK

-190 NTINLLIS
+190 DTINLLIN

-266 DTATLEVSKLSNLEV
+266 DTATLEVNKLSNLEV
-281 ESTLN
+281 EGTLN

-297 QIANT
+297 EIAET

-316 SNNDATL
+316 SNNDVTL

-335 IGKNINSLEDEIKA
+335 IGKNINSLEKEIKT
-349 LNSKKD
+349 LNSKK
-355 ELKTTLDSIDN
+355 EKLKVNMDSIDN

-381 YNRKNKELLELNNKI
+381 YNRKNKELLELNNRI

-406 VNIPL
+406 VNVPL

-431 LLTFDDA
+431 LLTFDDI
-438 YMNAIETTL
+438 YMSAIETTL
-447 GASINYLV
+447 GASLNYLV
-455 VDSET
+455 VDNEA

-466 NYLKEQGLGRATFL
+466 NYLKEQRLGRATFL

-490 DSNIID
+490 DS
-496 SLKNTSGFIDTAI
+496 SVEETLKNTSGFVDTAI
-509 NLVKYDK
+509 NLVKYDS

-525 LATTIIVKDIDA
+525 LATTIVVKDIDA
-537 LNSIAKHLNYKY
+537 LNNIAKRLNYKY

-586 ETNKVNLETNIRV
+586 ETNKVNLETSIRV
-599 IDTKINTLNQ
+599 IETKINSLNQ
-609 EQEEIK
+609 EQEEMIL
-615 NKKNKVNNEYI
+615 KKNKLNNEYI
-626 ELKETINRKNI
+626 ELKEIINRKNI
-637 SLAELQ
+637 SLSELQ
-643 SNYKD
+643 NNYKD
-648 KENTIKNNEAI
+648 KETTIKNNEAI

-710 KNKNHSLNKYNSEFN
+710 KNKNRDLNKYNSEFN
-725 SNEITLGKYDVK
+725 SNEVILGKYDVK

-745 NEEYTMTYEKALH
+745 NEEYTMTYEKALR
-758 EIDTNIDIE
+758 EVDTNIDIE

-781 DLGEVNLGSISEFE
+781 ELGEVNLGSIAEFE

-806 QKDDLVKS
+806 QKYDLVKS

-828 MKERFKATFASVNM
+828 MKERFKATFEAVNN

-975 VRMEE
+975 VRMED
-980 NEENKDN
+980 NETKDN

>member
-45 KWVLGEQSVKTLRGT
+45 KWVLGEQSVKSLRGS

-100 EVKRVVYRTGEN
+100 EVKRVVYRSGEN
-112 EYYLNNAKVRLKDI
+112 EYYLNNTKVRLKDI

-140 NIISQGTVEDIVNSK
+140 NIISQGTVEDIVSSK

-225 NLEIALIVND
+225 TLEIALIVND
-235 IKKINLEYNKLKARN
+235 IKKINLEYNKLKTRN

-256 IEELTAKINK
+256 IEELSAKVSK
-266 DTATLEVSKLSNLEV
+266 DTATLEVNKLSNLEV
-281 ESTLN
+281 EGALN
-286 KLNQNLVELER
+286 KLNQNLVDLER
-297 QIANT
+297 LIADT
-302 NAKKTM
+302 NAKKTL

-316 SNNDATL
+316 SNNDITL
-323 NNVLNLKEEILS
+323 NNVLNLKEEVLS
-335 IGKNINSLEDEIKA
+335 LEKNINSLEEEINT
-349 LNSKKD
+349 LNRKKD
-355 ELKTTLDSIDN
+355 DLRASIDSLDN

-373 NYVTESNE
+373 DYVTNSNE
-381 YNRKNKELLELNNKI
+381 LNKKNKDLLELNNKI

-431 LLTFDDA
+431 LLTFDDL

-447 GASINYLV
+447 GASLNYLV
-455 VDSET
+455 VDSEI

-466 NYLKEQGLGRATFL
+466 NYLKEQRLGRATFL
-480 PLNIIKPKYL
+480 PLNIIKPKCL
-490 DSNIID
+490 DS
-496 SLKNTSGFIDTAI
+496 SVLETLKNSSGFIDIAI
-509 NLVKYDK
+509 NLVKFDE
-516 AYDNIMQNL
+516 AYSNIMQNL
-525 LATTIIVKDIDA
+525 LGNTIVVKDIDA
-537 LNSIAKHLNYKY
+537 LNNIAKLLNYKY
-549 KVVSLDGDI
+549 KVVSLEGDI

-586 ETNKVNLETNIRV
+586 ETSKVNLETSIHLLE
-599 IDTKINTLNQ
+599 TKINALNKDN
-609 EQEEIK
+609 EDLK
-615 NKKNKVNNEYI
+615 TKKNKFNNEYI
-626 ELKETINRKNI
+626 ELKETINRKSI
-637 SLAELQ
+637 SLTELEQ
-643 SNYKD
+643 NYKD

-659 LNNTVDIELD
+659 LNNTIDKELED
-669 NILKSYYE
+669 ILKYYYE
-677 LNGRKDNL
+677 LSGKKDTL
-685 LRTIKDYKEKLETA
+685 LRTIKEYKEKLETS
-699 RGDLAELELNI
+699 REDLAEAELNI
-710 KNKNHSLNKYNSEFN
+710 KNKNKDLNKYNTEFN
-725 SNEITLGKYDVK
+725 SNEVTLGKYDVK

-745 NEEYTMTYEKALH
+745 NEEYTMTYEKALS
-758 EIDTNIDIE
+758 EVDTNIDIE
-767 TTRLQVSKLKSSIK
+767 TTRLQVSKLKSLIK
-781 DLGEVNLGSISEFE
+781 ELGEVNLGSISEFE
-795 RVNERYTFLTT
+795 RINERYTFLTT
-806 QKDDLVKS
+806 QQDDLVKS
-814 IEELETAIASLDEI
+814 IEELKTAILSLDEI
-828 MKERFKATFASVNM
+828 MKERFKETFEKVNT
-842 EFQKVFKILFRGG
+842 EFQKVFRILFRGG

-980 NEENKDN
+980 NENN

>member
-297 QIANT
+297 QIADT

-381 YNRKNKELLELNNKI
+381 YNRKSKELLELNNKI

-455 VDSET
+455 VDNET

-466 NYLKEQGLGRATFL
+466 NYLKEQRLGRATFL

-490 DSNIID
+490 DSNILD
-496 SLKNTSGFIDTAI
+496 SLKNTTGFIDTAI

-586 ETNKVNLETNIRV
+586 ETNKVNLETSIRV

-615 NKKNKVNNEYI
+615 NKKSKVNNEYI
-626 ELKETINRKNI
+626 ELKETVNRKNI

-677 LNGRKDNL
+677 LNGKKDNL
-685 LRTIKDYKEKLETA
+685 LRTIKDYKERLETA

-781 DLGEVNLGSISEFE
+781 DLGEVNLGSIAEFE

-806 QKDDLVKS
+806 QKNDLVKS

-980 NEENKDN
+980 NKDN

>member
-190 NTINLLIS
+190 NTINLLIN

-297 QIANT
+297 QIADT

-466 NYLKEQGLGRATFL
+466 NYLKEQRLGRATFL

-496 SLKNTSGFIDTAI
+496 SLKNTTGFIDTAI

-609 EQEEIK
+609 EQEELK

-677 LNGRKDNL
+677 LNGKKDNL

-980 NEENKDN
+980 NKDN

>member
-140 NIISQGTVEDIVNSK
+140 NIISQGTVEDIVSSK

-190 NTINLLIS
+190 NAINLLIN

-235 IKKINLEYNKLKARN
+235 IKKINLEYNKLKQRN

-266 DTATLEVSKLSNLEV
+266 DTATLEVNKLSNLEV
-281 ESTLN
+281 EGTLN
-286 KLNQNLVELER
+286 KLNQNLVDLER
-297 QIANT
+297 EIAET

-316 SNNDATL
+316 SNNDVTL
-323 NNVLNLKEEILS
+323 NNVLNLKEEILNIS
-335 IGKNINSLEDEIKA
+335 KNIKTLEEEIKS
-349 LNSKKD
+349 LNSKKE
-355 ELKTTLDSIDN
+355 ELKTNLDSIDN
-366 EELILRK
+366 EDLILRRD
-373 NYVTESNE
+373 YVTESNE
-381 YNRKNKELLELNNKI
+381 YNQKNKELLELNNKI

-406 VNIPL
+406 VNVPL

-431 LLTFDDA
+431 LLTFDDL

-447 GASINYLV
+447 GASLNYLV
-455 VDSET
+455 VDNET

-466 NYLKEQGLGRATFL
+466 NYLKEQHLGRATFL

-490 DSNIID
+490 DNNIITD
-496 SLKNTSGFIDTAI
+496 LKNTSGFIDTAI
-509 NLVKYDK
+509 NLVKYDA
-516 AYDNIMQNL
+516 AYDSIMQNL
-525 LATTIIVKDIDA
+525 LATTIVVKDIDA
-537 LNSIAKHLNYKY
+537 LNNIAKRLNYKY

-558 SYAGGSISGG
+558 SYVGGSISGG

-586 ETNKVNLETNIRV
+586 ETNKVNLETSIHA
-599 IDTKINTLNQ
+599 IETKINSLNQ
-609 EQEEIK
+609 DQEEIK

-626 ELKETINRKNI
+626 LLKETINRKNI
-637 SLAELQ
+637 SLSELKA
-643 SNYKD
+643 SYKE

-677 LNGRKDNL
+677 LSGRKDNL
-685 LRTIKDYKEKLETA
+685 LRTIKDYKEKMENS

-710 KNKNHSLNKYNSEFN
+710 KNKNKELNKYNNEFN
-725 SNEITLGKYDVK
+725 SNEVILGKYDVK

-745 NEEYTMTYEKALH
+745 NEEYTMTYEKALR

-781 DLGEVNLGSISEFE
+781 ELGEVNLGSITEFE

-814 IEELETAIASLDEI
+814 VEELETAIASLDEI
-828 MKERFKATFASVNM
+828 MKERFKATFEAVNT

-980 NEENKDN
+980 NETKDN

>member
-1 MYLKSIKAVGFKS
+1 MYLKSIKTVGFKS

-100 EVKRVVYRTGEN
+100 EVKRVVYRSGEN
-112 EYYLNNAKVRLKDI
+112 EYYLNNTKVRLKDI

-140 NIISQGTVEDIVNSK
+140 NIISQGTVEDIVSSK

-198 ELETSLEPLRIQ
+198 ELETSLEPLKIQ

-225 NLEIALIVND
+225 TLEIALIVND
-235 IKKINLEYNKLKARN
+235 IKKINLEYNKLKMRN
-250 EELKSL
+250 EELRNL
-256 IEELTAKINK
+256 IEDLNAKVSK
-266 DTATLEVSKLSNLEV
+266 DTASLEVTKLSNLEI

-297 QIANT
+297 LIADT
-302 NAKKTM
+302 NAKKTL

-316 SNNDATL
+316 SNNDITL

-335 IGKNINSLEDEIKA
+335 IKKNIDSLDEELEA
-349 LNSKKD
+349 LNTKKETLKKD
-355 ELKTTLDSIDN
+355 IDSLDN
-366 EELILRK
+366 EELIQRK
-373 NYVTESNE
+373 NYVTETNE
-381 YNRKNKELLELNNKI
+381 YNRKNKDLLELNNRI

-406 VNIPL
+406 VNVPL

-431 LLTFDDA
+431 LLTFDDI

-447 GASINYLV
+447 GASLNYLV
-455 VDSET
+455 VDNET

-466 NYLKEQGLGRATFL
+466 NYLKEQRLGRATFL
-480 PLNIIKPKYL
+480 PLNIIKPKHL
-490 DSNIID
+490 DDGTLNI
-496 SLKNTSGFIDTAI
+496 LKNTSGFVDVAI
-509 NLVKYDK
+509 NLVKFDESYR
-516 AYDNIMQNL
+516 NIMQNL
-525 LATTIIVKDIDA
+525 LGNTVVVKDIDA
-537 LNSIAKHLNYKY
+537 LNSIAKLLNYKY

-574 SILKDRYELTKL
+574 SILKDRYELTRL
-586 ETNKVNLETNIRV
+586 ETDKVSLETNIHLLE
-599 IDTKINTLNQ
+599 TKINTLNKDN
-609 EQEEIK
+609 EILK
-615 NKKNKVNNEYI
+615 NKKNKLNNEYI

-637 SLAELQ
+637 SLSELQ
-643 SNYKD
+643 QNYKD
-648 KENTIKNNEAI
+648 KENTLKNNEAI
-659 LNNTVDIELD
+659 LNNTVDKELD
-669 NILKSYYE
+669 GILKYYYE
-677 LNGRKDNL
+677 LNGKKDTL
-685 LRTIKDYKEKLETA
+685 LRTIKDYQEKLETS
-699 RGDLAELELNI
+699 RGDLAEAELNI
-710 KNKNHSLNKYNSEFN
+710 KNKNKDLNKYSTEFN

-745 NEEYTMTYEKALH
+745 NEEYTMTYEKALS
-758 EIDTNIDIE
+758 EVDTNIDIE
-767 TTRLQVSKLKSSIK
+767 TTRLQVSKLKSLIK
-781 DLGEVNLGSISEFE
+781 ELGEVNLGSIAEFE

-806 QKDDLVKS
+806 QQDDLTKS

-828 MKERFKATFASVNM
+828 MKERFKDTFEKVNL

-980 NEENKDN
+980 NKD

>member
-297 QIANT
+297 QIADT

-438 YMNAIETTL
+438 YMSAIETTL

-466 NYLKEQGLGRATFL
+466 NYLKEQRLGRATFL

-496 SLKNTSGFIDTAI
+496 SLKNTTGFIDTAI

-677 LNGRKDNL
+677 LNGKKDNL

-781 DLGEVNLGSISEFE
+781 DLGEVNLGSIAEFE

-980 NEENKDN
+980 NKDN

>member
-297 QIANT
+297 QIADT

-455 VDSET
+455 VDNET

-466 NYLKEQGLGRATFL
+466 NYLKEQRLGRATFL

-490 DSNIID
+490 DNNIID
-496 SLKNTSGFIDTAI
+496 SLKNTTGFIDTAI

-609 EQEEIK
+609 EQEAIK

-677 LNGRKDNL
+677 LNGKKDNL

-710 KNKNHSLNKYNSEFN
+710 KNKKHNLNKYNSEFN
-725 SNEITLGKYDVK
+725 NNEITLGKYDVK

-781 DLGEVNLGSISEFE
+781 DLGEVNLGSIAEFE

-980 NEENKDN
+980 NKDN

>member
-45 KWVLGEQSVKTLRGT
+45 KWVLGEQSVKSLRGS

-100 EVKRVVYRTGEN
+100 EVKRVVYRSGEN
-112 EYYLNNAKVRLKDI
+112 EYYLNNTKVRLKDI

-140 NIISQGTVEDIVNSK
+140 NIISQGTVEDIVSSK

-225 NLEIALIVND
+225 TLEIALIVND
-235 IKKINLEYNKLKARN
+235 IKKINLEYNKLKTRN

-256 IEELTAKINK
+256 IEELSAKVSK
-266 DTATLEVSKLSNLEV
+266 DTATLEVNKLSNLEV
-281 ESTLN
+281 EGALN
-286 KLNQNLVELER
+286 KLNQNLVDLER
-297 QIANT
+297 LIADT
-302 NAKKTM
+302 NAKKTL

-316 SNNDATL
+316 SNNDITL
-323 NNVLNLKEEILS
+323 NNVLNLKEEVLS
-335 IGKNINSLEDEIKA
+335 LEKNINSLEEEINT
-349 LNSKKD
+349 LNRKKD
-355 ELKTTLDSIDN
+355 DLRASIDSLDN

-373 NYVTESNE
+373 DYVTNSNE
-381 YNRKNKELLELNNKI
+381 LNKKNKDLLELNNKI

-431 LLTFDDA
+431 LLTFDDL

-447 GASINYLV
+447 GASLNYLV

-466 NYLKEQGLGRATFL
+466 NYLKEQRLGRATFL
-480 PLNIIKPKYL
+480 PLNIIKPKCL
-490 DSNIID
+490 DS
-496 SLKNTSGFIDTAI
+496 SVLETLKNSSGFIDIAI
-509 NLVKYDK
+509 NLVNFDE
-516 AYDNIMQNL
+516 AYRNIMQNL
-525 LATTIIVKDIDA
+525 LGNTIVVKDIDA
-537 LNSIAKHLNYKY
+537 LNSIAKLLNYKY
-549 KVVSLDGDI
+549 KVVSLEGDI

-586 ETNKVNLETNIRV
+586 ETSKVNLETSIHLLE
-599 IDTKINTLNQ
+599 TKINGLNKDN
-609 EQEEIK
+609 EDLK
-615 NKKNKVNNEYI
+615 TKKNKLNNEFI
-626 ELKETINRKNI
+626 ELKETINRKSI
-637 SLAELQ
+637 SLTELEQ
-643 SNYKD
+643 NYKD

-659 LNNTVDIELD
+659 LNNTIDKELED
-669 NILKSYYE
+669 ILKYYYE
-677 LNGRKDNL
+677 LSGKKDTL
-685 LRTIKDYKEKLETA
+685 LRTIKEYKEKLETS
-699 RGDLAELELNI
+699 REDLAEAELNI
-710 KNKNHSLNKYNSEFN
+710 KNKNKDLNKYSNEFN
-725 SNEITLGKYDVK
+725 SNEVTLGKYDVK

-745 NEEYTMTYEKALH
+745 NEEYTMTYEKALS
-758 EIDTNIDIE
+758 EVDTNIDIE
-767 TTRLQVSKLKSSIK
+767 TTRLQVSKLKSLIK
-781 DLGEVNLGSISEFE
+781 ELGEVNLGSISEFE
-795 RVNERYTFLTT
+795 RINERYTFLTT
-806 QKDDLVKS
+806 QQDDLVKS
-814 IEELETAIASLDEI
+814 IEELKTAILSLDEI
-828 MKERFKATFASVNM
+828 MKERFKETFEKVNT
-842 EFQKVFKILFRGG
+842 EFQKVFRILFRGG

-980 NEENKDN
+980 NKDN

>member
-45 KWVLGEQSVKTLRGT
+45 KWVLGEQSVKSLRGT

-112 EYYLNNAKVRLKDI
+112 EYYLNNTKVRLKDI

-140 NIISQGTVEDIVNSK
+140 NIISQGTVEDIVSSK

-190 NTINLLIS
+190 NTINLLIN

-235 IKKINLEYNKLKARN
+235 IKKINLEYNKLKQRN

-266 DTATLEVSKLSNLEV
+266 DTATLEVNKLSNLEV
-281 ESTLN
+281 EGTLN
-286 KLNQNLVELER
+286 KLNQNLVDLER
-297 QIANT
+297 EIAET
-302 NAKKTM
+302 SAKKTM

-316 SNNDATL
+316 SNNDVTL

-335 IGKNINSLEDEIKA
+335 IGKNINSLEGEIKT

-355 ELKTTLDSIDN
+355 DLKANIDSIDN
-366 EELILRK
+366 EELMLRK

-381 YNRKNKELLELNNKI
+381 YNQKNKELLELNNRI

-406 VNIPL
+406 VNVPL

-431 LLTFDDA
+431 LLTFDDI
-438 YMNAIETTL
+438 YMSAIETTL
-447 GASINYLV
+447 GASLNYLV
-455 VDSET
+455 VDNEA

-466 NYLKEQGLGRATFL
+466 NYLKEQRLGRATFL

-490 DSNIID
+490 ES
-496 SLKNTSGFIDTAI
+496 SVEETLKNTSGFVDTAI
-509 NLVKYDK
+509 NLVKYDS

-525 LATTIIVKDIDA
+525 LATTIVVKDIDA
-537 LNSIAKHLNYKY
+537 LNNIAKRLNYKY

-568 AKKNSN
+568 AKKNSI

-586 ETNKVNLETNIRV
+586 ETNKVNLETSIRV
-599 IDTKINTLNQ
+599 IEAKINSLNQ
-609 EQEEIK
+609 EQEEMIL
-615 NKKNKVNNEYI
+615 KKNKLNNEYI

-637 SLAELQ
+637 SLSELQ
-643 SNYKD
+643 NNYKD
-648 KENTIKNNEAI
+648 KETTIKNNEAI

-677 LNGRKDNL
+677 LNGRKDKL

-710 KNKNHSLNKYNSEFN
+710 KNKNRDLNKYNSEFN
-725 SNEITLGKYDVK
+725 SNEVILGKYDVK

-745 NEEYTMTYEKALH
+745 NEEYTMTYEKALR
-758 EIDTNIDIE
+758 EVDTNIDIE

-781 DLGEVNLGSISEFE
+781 ELGEVNLGSIAEFE

-806 QKDDLVKS
+806 QKTDLVKS

-828 MKERFKATFASVNM
+828 MKERFKATFEAVNK

-955 YADTLYGITMQ
+955 YADTLFGITMQ

-980 NEENKDN
+980 NETKDN

>member
-190 NTINLLIS
+190 NTINLLIN

-297 QIANT
+297 QIADT

-455 VDSET
+455 VDNET

-466 NYLKEQGLGRATFL
+466 NYLKEQRLGRATFL

-496 SLKNTSGFIDTAI
+496 SLKNTTGFIDTAI

-980 NEENKDN
+980 NKDN

>member
-297 QIANT
+297 QIADT

-466 NYLKEQGLGRATFL
+466 NYLKEQRLGRATFL

-496 SLKNTSGFIDTAI
+496 SLKNTTGFIDTAI

-637 SLAELQ
+637 SLTELQ

-677 LNGRKDNL
+677 LNGKKDNL

-980 NEENKDN
+980 NKDN

>member
-297 QIANT
+297 QIADT

-431 LLTFDDA
+431 LLTFDDL
-438 YMNAIETTL
+438 YMSAIETTL

-466 NYLKEQGLGRATFL
+466 NYLKEQRLGRATFL

-637 SLAELQ
+637 SLTELQ

-677 LNGRKDNL
+677 LNGKKDNL

-710 KNKNHSLNKYNSEFN
+710 KNKNHNLNKYNSEFN
-725 SNEITLGKYDVK
+725 GNEITLGKYDVK

-781 DLGEVNLGSISEFE
+781 DLGEVNLGSIAEFE

-980 NEENKDN
+980 NKDN

>member
-1 MYLKSIKAVGFKS
+1 MYLKSIKTVGFKS

-100 EVKRVVYRTGEN
+100 EVKRVVYRSGEN
-112 EYYLNNAKVRLKDI
+112 EYYLNNTKVRLKDI

-140 NIISQGTVEDIVNSK
+140 NIISQGTVEDIVSSK

-198 ELETSLEPLRIQ
+198 ELETSLEPLKIQ

-225 NLEIALIVND
+225 TLEIALIVND
-235 IKKINLEYNKLKARN
+235 IKKINLEYNKLKMRN
-250 EELKSL
+250 EELRNL
-256 IEELTAKINK
+256 IEDLNAKVSK
-266 DTATLEVSKLSNLEV
+266 DTASLEVTKLSNLEI

-297 QIANT
+297 LIADT
-302 NAKKTM
+302 NAKKTL

-316 SNNDATL
+316 SNNDITL

-335 IGKNINSLEDEIKA
+335 IKKNIDSLDEELEA
-349 LNSKKD
+349 LNTKKETLKKD
-355 ELKTTLDSIDN
+355 IDSLDN
-366 EELILRK
+366 EELIQRK
-373 NYVTESNE
+373 NYVTETNE
-381 YNRKNKELLELNNKI
+381 YNRKNKDLLELNNRI

-406 VNIPL
+406 VNVPL

-431 LLTFDDA
+431 LLTFDDI

-447 GASINYLV
+447 GASLNYLV
-455 VDSET
+455 VDNET

-466 NYLKEQGLGRATFL
+466 NYLKEQRLGRATFL
-480 PLNIIKPKYL
+480 PLNIIKPKHL
-490 DSNIID
+490 DDDTLNI
-496 SLKNTSGFIDTAI
+496 LKNTSGFVDVAI
-509 NLVKYDK
+509 NLVKFDESYR
-516 AYDNIMQNL
+516 NIMQNL
-525 LATTIIVKDIDA
+525 LGNTVVVKDIDA
-537 LNSIAKHLNYKY
+537 LNSIAKLLNYKY
-549 KVVSLDGDI
+549 KIVSLDGDI

-574 SILKDRYELTKL
+574 SILKDRYELTRL
-586 ETNKVNLETNIRV
+586 ETDKVSLETNIHLLE
-599 IDTKINTLNQ
+599 TKINTLNKDN
-609 EQEEIK
+609 EILK
-615 NKKNKVNNEYI
+615 NKKNKLNNEYI

-637 SLAELQ
+637 SLSELQ
-643 SNYKD
+643 QNYKD
-648 KENTIKNNEAI
+648 KENILKNNEAI
-659 LNNTVDIELD
+659 LNNTVDKELD
-669 NILKSYYE
+669 GILKYYYE
-677 LNGRKDNL
+677 LNGKKDTL
-685 LRTIKDYKEKLETA
+685 LRTIKDYQEKLETS
-699 RGDLAELELNI
+699 RGDLAEAELNI
-710 KNKNHSLNKYNSEFN
+710 KNKNKDLNKYSTEFN

-745 NEEYTMTYEKALH
+745 NEEYTMTYEKALS
-758 EIDTNIDIE
+758 EVDTDIDIE
-767 TTRLQVSKLKSSIK
+767 TTRLQVSKLKSLIK
-781 DLGEVNLGSISEFE
+781 ELGEVNLGSIAEFE

-806 QKDDLVKS
+806 QQDDLTKS

-828 MKERFKATFASVNM
+828 MKERFKDTFEKVNL

-980 NEENKDN
+980 NKD

>member
-45 KWVLGEQSVKTLRGT
+45 KWVLGEQSVKSLRGS

-100 EVKRVVYRTGEN
+100 EVKRVVYRSGEN
-112 EYYLNNAKVRLKDI
+112 EYYLNNTKVRLKDI

-140 NIISQGTVEDIVNSK
+140 NIISQGTVEDIVSSK

-190 NTINLLIS
+190 DTINLLIS

-225 NLEIALIVND
+225 TLEIALIVND
-235 IKKINLEYNKLKARN
+235 IKKINLEYNKLKTRN

-256 IEELTAKINK
+256 IEELNAKVSK
-266 DTATLEVSKLSNLEV
+266 DTATLEVNKLSNLEV
-281 ESTLN
+281 EGALN
-286 KLNQNLVELER
+286 KLNQNLVDLECL
-297 QIANT
+297 IADT
-302 NAKKTM
+302 NAKKTL

-316 SNNDATL
+316 SNNDITL
-323 NNVLNLKEEILS
+323 NNVLNLKEEVLS
-335 IGKNINSLEDEIKA
+335 LEKNINSLEEEINT
-349 LNSKKD
+349 LNRKKD
-355 ELKTTLDSIDN
+355 DIRASIDSLDN

-373 NYVTESNE
+373 DYVTNSNE
-381 YNRKNKELLELNNKI
+381 LNKKNKDLLELNNKI

-431 LLTFDDA
+431 LLTFDDL

-447 GASINYLV
+447 GASLNYLV

-466 NYLKEQGLGRATFL
+466 NYLKEQRLGRATFL
-480 PLNIIKPKYL
+480 PLNIIKPKCL
-490 DSNIID
+490 DS
-496 SLKNTSGFIDTAI
+496 SVLETLKNSSGFIDIAI
-509 NLVKYDK
+509 NLVKFDE
-516 AYDNIMQNL
+516 AYRNIMQNL
-525 LATTIIVKDIDA
+525 LGNTIVVKDIDA
-537 LNSIAKHLNYKY
+537 LNNIAKLLNYKY
-549 KVVSLDGDI
+549 KVVSLEGDI

-586 ETNKVNLETNIRV
+586 ETSKVNLETSIHLLE
-599 IDTKINTLNQ
+599 TKINALNKDN
-609 EQEEIK
+609 EDLK
-615 NKKNKVNNEYI
+615 TKKNKFNNEYI
-626 ELKETINRKNI
+626 ELKETINRKSI
-637 SLAELQ
+637 SLTELEQ
-643 SNYKD
+643 NYKD

-659 LNNTVDIELD
+659 LNNTIDKELED
-669 NILKSYYE
+669 ILKYYYE
-677 LNGRKDNL
+677 LSGKKDTL
-685 LRTIKDYKEKLETA
+685 LRTIKEYKEKLETS
-699 RGDLAELELNI
+699 REDLAEAELNI
-710 KNKNHSLNKYNSEFN
+710 KNKNKDLNKYNTEFN
-725 SNEITLGKYDVK
+725 SNEVTLGKYDVK

-745 NEEYTMTYEKALH
+745 NEEYTMTYEKALS
-758 EIDTNIDIE
+758 EVDTNIDIE
-767 TTRLQVSKLKSSIK
+767 TTRLQVSKLKSLIK
-781 DLGEVNLGSISEFE
+781 ELGEVNLGSISEFE
-795 RVNERYTFLTT
+795 RINERYTFLTT
-806 QKDDLVKS
+806 QQDDLVKS
-814 IEELETAIASLDEI
+814 IEELKTAILSLDEI
-828 MKERFKATFASVNM
+828 MKERFKETFEKVNT
-842 EFQKVFKILFRGG
+842 EFQKVFRILFRGG

-980 NEENKDN
+980 NKDN

>member
-45 KWVLGEQSVKTLRGT
+45 KWVLGEQSVKSLRGS

-100 EVKRVVYRTGEN
+100 EVKRVVYRSGEN
-112 EYYLNNAKVRLKDI
+112 EYYLNNTKVRLKDI

-140 NIISQGTVEDIVNSK
+140 NIISQGTVEDIVSSK

-225 NLEIALIVND
+225 TLEIALIVND
-235 IKKINLEYNKLKARN
+235 IKKINLEYNKLKTRN

-256 IEELTAKINK
+256 IEELSAKVSK
-266 DTATLEVSKLSNLEV
+266 DTATLEVNKLSNLEV
-281 ESTLN
+281 EGALN
-286 KLNQNLVELER
+286 KLNQNLVDLER
-297 QIANT
+297 LIADT
-302 NAKKTM
+302 NAKKTL

-316 SNNDATL
+316 SNNDITL
-323 NNVLNLKEEILS
+323 NNVLNLKEEVLS
-335 IGKNINSLEDEIKA
+335 LEKNINSLEEEINT
-349 LNSKKD
+349 LNRKKD
-355 ELKTTLDSIDN
+355 DLRASIDSLDN

-373 NYVTESNE
+373 DYVTNSNE
-381 YNRKNKELLELNNKI
+381 LNKKNKDLLELNNKI

-431 LLTFDDA
+431 LLTFDDL

-447 GASINYLV
+447 GASLNYLV

-466 NYLKEQGLGRATFL
+466 NYLKEQRLGRATFL

-490 DSNIID
+490 DS
-496 SLKNTSGFIDTAI
+496 SVLETLKNSSGFIDIAI
-509 NLVKYDK
+509 NLVNFDE
-516 AYDNIMQNL
+516 AYSNIMQNL
-525 LATTIIVKDIDA
+525 LGNTIVVKDIDA
-537 LNSIAKHLNYKY
+537 LNNIAKLLNYKY
-549 KVVSLDGDI
+549 KVVSLEGDI

-586 ETNKVNLETNIRV
+586 ETSKVNLETSIHLLE
-599 IDTKINTLNQ
+599 TKINGLNKDN
-609 EQEEIK
+609 EDLK
-615 NKKNKVNNEYI
+615 TKKNKLNNEFI
-626 ELKETINRKNI
+626 ELKETINRKSI
-637 SLAELQ
+637 SLTELEQ
-643 SNYKD
+643 NYKD

-659 LNNTVDIELD
+659 LNNTIDKELED
-669 NILKSYYE
+669 ILKYYYE
-677 LNGRKDNL
+677 LSGKKDTL
-685 LRTIKDYKEKLETA
+685 LRTIKGYKEKLETS
-699 RGDLAELELNI
+699 REDLAEAELNI
-710 KNKNHSLNKYNSEFN
+710 KNKNKDLNKYSTEFN
-725 SNEITLGKYDVK
+725 SNEVTLGKYDVK

-745 NEEYTMTYEKALH
+745 NEEYTMTYEKALS
-758 EIDTNIDIE
+758 EVDTNIDIE
-767 TTRLQVSKLKSSIK
+767 TTRLHVSKLKSLIK
-781 DLGEVNLGSISEFE
+781 ELGEVNLGSISEFE
-795 RVNERYTFLTT
+795 RINERYTFLTT
-806 QKDDLVKS
+806 QQDDLVKS
-814 IEELETAIASLDEI
+814 IEELKTAILSLDEI
-828 MKERFKATFASVNM
+828 MKERFKETFEKVNT
-842 EFQKVFKILFRGG
+842 EFQKVFRILFRGG

-980 NEENKDN
+980 NENN

>member
-266 DTATLEVSKLSNLEV
+266 NTATLEVSKLSNLEV

-297 QIANT
+297 QIADT

-466 NYLKEQGLGRATFL
+466 NYLKEQRLGRATFL

-496 SLKNTSGFIDTAI
+496 SLKNTTGFIDTAI

-637 SLAELQ
+637 SLTELQ

-677 LNGRKDNL
+677 LNGKKDNL

-781 DLGEVNLGSISEFE
+781 DLGEVNLGSIAEFE

-980 NEENKDN
+980 NKDN